1 MDLGYEPFQ
10 NFTKKRH
17 LELTKYAYEA
27 ILCNTSD
34 KSTSCPIALDAIKT
48 LKIYFTL
55 KAVLPKL

>member
-1 MDLGYEPFQ
+1 MSHSKISQ
-10 NFTKKRH
+10 KKDT
-17 LELTKYAYEA
+17 LNLPNMKYEA